1 MFDWSVVVMGVLLRH
16 LSPSC
21 IERLLPVCIFKVQG
35 SRFKV
40 QGSRFKVQGSRFKVQ
55 KVQGSR
61 FKVQIRV

>member
-55 KVQGSR
+55 GSNKSIISNDR
-61 FKVQIRV
+61 